1 MSLNLYGWDDQ
12 RNSEI
17 SGDAYSDMVSG
28 RVIASSRGIYTVIT
42 KLGEGRAE
50 LSGAFRYKT
59 ISNLEYPVVGDF
71 VLLREE
77 QGLFIVEQVLSRKSL
92 LKRKAPGETA
102 EEQILAAN
110 LDYVFLVYGL
120 DGGRSFN
127 IRSIE
132 RLLTLVW
139 DSGAA
144 PIIVLNKADL
154 CVDTELYKSEAE
166 TVSMGVPVI
175 ISSAASGL
183 GLSNIRSILGKGKTG
198 LFIGRS
204 GVGKSALTNA
214 LMEKEISETGNVRG
228 DDRKGRHT
236 TTSRDMFLLPW
247 GALLIDSPGIR
258 EIQLTGE
265 ESSVAE
271 TFSDIVEIAADCRFN
286 DCGHESE
293 PGCAVQ
299 EAIQAGDLSEGRYQS
314 YQKHLNEIKYQQRRG
329 DIRLEM
335 LEREKWKAIHKEYQN
350 FGRKKGQ

>member
-1 MSLNLYGWDDQ
+1 MSLNLYGWDNQ
-12 RNSEI
+12 RNQEI
-17 SGDAYSDMVSG
+17 LENSYFGLVPG

-50 LSGAFRYKT
+50 LSGGFRYKT

-77 QGLFIVEQVLSRKSL
+77 PGIFIVEQVLSRKSL

-102 EEQILAAN
+102 EEQIIAAN
-110 LDYVFLVYGL
+110 LDYVFLVFGL

-139 DSGAA
+139 DSGAS
-144 PIIVLNKADL
+144 PIVVLNKADL
-154 CVDTELYKSEAE
+154 CESSEVYESQAAE
-166 TVSMGVPVI
+166 VSLGVPVLTT
-175 ISSAASGL
+175 SAATGQGL
-183 GLSNIRSILGKGKTG
+183 ASLRGILGKGKTG

-214 LMEKEISETGNVRG
+214 LMEKHTIETGDVRF

-258 EIQLTGE
+258 EIQLTGDI
-265 ESSVAE
+265 SSVAE
-271 TFSDIVEIAADCRFN
+271 TFSDIVELAADCRFN
-286 DCGHESE
+286 DCSHESE
-293 PGCAVQ
+293 PGCAVL
-299 EAIQAGDLSEGRYQS
+299 EAIQEGFLTEERYRS

-329 DIRLEM
+329 DIRLEN
-335 LEREKWKAIHKEYQN
+335 LERDKWKAIHKEYKN
-350 FGRKKGQ
+350 FTSKKGQ

>member
-1 MSLNLYGWDDQ
+1 MSLNLYGWDDIRKQ
-12 RNSEI
+12 EI
-17 SGDAYSDMVSG
+17 SGHENSG
-28 RVIASSRGIYTVIT
+28 LVPGRIISSSRGIYSIVI
-42 KLGEGRAE
+42 KSGDAKAE
-50 LSGAFRYKT
+50 LSGSFRYKA
-59 ISNLEYPVVGDF
+59 ISNLDYPVVGDF
-71 VLLREE
+71 VMVREE
-77 QGLFIVEQVLSRKSL
+77 PGLCIVDQVLRRKSL

-110 LDYVFLVYGL
+110 LDYVFLVFGL

-127 IRSIE
+127 VRSIE

-139 DSGAA
+139 DSGAF
-144 PIIVLNKADL
+144 PVIVLNKADL
-154 CVDTELYKSEAE
+154 CEDPELYHSEASA
-166 TVSMGVPVI
+166 VSMEVPVI
-175 ISSAASGL
+175 ITSANTGL
-183 GLSNIRSILGKGKTG
+183 GLDKIRSVLGTGKTG

-214 LMEKEISETGNVRG
+214 LMEDDIIKTGDVRH

-258 EIQLTGE
+258 EIQLTGDV
-265 ESSVAE
+265 SSVSE
-271 TFSDIVEIAADCRFN
+271 TFSDIEEAAANCRFN
-286 DCGHESE
+286 DCRHDSE

-299 EAIQAGDLSEGRYQS
+299 EAIQAGSLSEERFRS

-335 LEREKWKAIHKEYQN
+335 LEREKWKAIQKEYKN
-350 FGRKKGQ
+350 FGSKKGQ